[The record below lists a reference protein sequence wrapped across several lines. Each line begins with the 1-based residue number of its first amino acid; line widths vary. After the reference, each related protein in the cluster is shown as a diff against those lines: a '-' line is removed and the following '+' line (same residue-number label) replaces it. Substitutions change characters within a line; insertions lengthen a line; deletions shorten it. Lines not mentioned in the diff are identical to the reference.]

1 MGKTKPTS
9 ADMLSTNSGNPKDS
23 GWPGLGYMPF
33 FGSKFTLKEIQD
45 FDKPG
50 LGQIDTHLTRGARS
64 VTREDKATEVL
75 LLSFPNRKEALRWAG
90 PSHIWRKPGDALARD

>member
-1 MGKTKPTS
+1 M
-9 ADMLSTNSGNPKDS
+9 
-23 GWPGLGYMPF
+23 GYMPF

-64 VTREDKATEVL
+64 VTREDKATETTEG
-75 LLSFPNRKEALRWAG
+75 K
-90 PSHIWRKPGDALARD
+90 